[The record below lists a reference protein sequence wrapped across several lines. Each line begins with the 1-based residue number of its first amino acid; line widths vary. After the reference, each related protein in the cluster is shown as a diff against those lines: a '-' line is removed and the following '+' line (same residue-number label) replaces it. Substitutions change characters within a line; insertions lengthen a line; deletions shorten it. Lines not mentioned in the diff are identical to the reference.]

1 MLHMYILQVFQKY
14 VTRVLVKMF
23 RLPAA
28 RTSNGFRCCQIARPK
43 LASSGSGQIKADSFS
58 FSCEYKIQCAIT
70 VLCCARQ
77 TKEALVGN
85 CEPAT
90 VVNFSDN
97 CNVLSY
103 ICILTQTYG
112 MSSLL
117 LQLRLAKSSKTLF
130 FNNYFLEIRELLETF
145 FSRIS
150 FFLRIKSKNL
160 ITLFITVLFFYPA
173 IKYFG
178 SCDPNQIITV
188 STIYCCKML
197 NAPLKFFISVT
208 DLKIAGL
215 VA

>member
-1 MLHMYILQVFQKY
+1 MLWLSKIFEITYNLGWRDYLSRHEQ
-14 VTRVLVKMF
+14 
-23 RLPAA
+23 PAA
-28 RTSNGFRCCQIARPK
+28 SIA
-43 LASSGSGQIKADSFS
+43 
-58 FSCEYKIQCAIT
+58 
-70 VLCCARQ
+70 VLCCGIPFF
-77 TKEALVGN
+77 LL
-85 CEPAT
+85 
-90 VVNFSDN
+90 NFSDN

-103 ICILTQTYG
+103 IRILTETYG

-178 SCDPNQIITV
+178 SCDPN
-188 STIYCCKML
+188 
-197 NAPLKFFISVT
+197 
-208 DLKIAGL
+208 
-215 VA
+215 